1 MRPVLLLFLAGCA
14 WAQEWKAGFAKAV
27 ITPSEPIWMAGF
39 GARTKPSEGVRQDLY
54 VKALALQDRSGRT
67 WVIVTADTI
76 GFTRAM
82 SEEIVKRSGLPRE
95 RLVLSASHTHSA
107 PVAGQLGRPGYM
119 LDERE
124 AAAVRRYTPSLLD
137 NIVKVIAQAAGDLRP
152 AALSFGQGLA
162 GIGVNRRRVS
172 IRCLP
177 GPVDQDVPVLAVRE
191 PDGKLRAV
199 VAGYACHATVL
210 SDYQIGGDW
219 PGYFKEEFE
228 RAHPGAE
235 AMFVAGCGAD
245 INALPRN
252 TVDLARKYGQILA
265 AAVDQVIRGK
275 MTPVAGPIAAAVDT
289 VDLPFAPAPTRAQLQ
304 AELKDANPTHR
315 NNAARLLKML
325 DSGARLPDHY
335 PYSIQLWQ
343 FGGALRWIVLSS
355 EVVVDYALR
364 LKGRYG
370 WNDTWVSAYANDF
383 CGYMPSLRVLKE
395 GGYEGGEAMAGQGHP
410 GPWGERV
417 EELIVAKVEELV
429 RRTAPGNSK

>member
-1 MRPVLLLFLAGCA
+1 
-14 WAQEWKAGFAKAV
+14 
-27 ITPSEPIWMAGF
+27 
-39 GARTKPSEGVRQDLY
+39 
-54 VKALALQDRSGRT
+54 
-67 WVIVTADTI
+67 
-76 GFTRAM
+76 
-82 SEEIVKRSGLPRE
+82 
-95 RLVLSASHTHSA
+95 
-107 PVAGQLGRPGYM
+107 
-119 LDERE
+119 
-124 AAAVRRYTPSLLD
+124 
-137 NIVKVIAQAAGDLRP
+137 
-152 AALSFGQGLA
+152 LSFGQGLA

-172 IRCLP
+172 IRGLP

-199 VAGYACHATVL
+199 LAGYACHATVL

-304 AELKDANPTHR
+304 AELKDPNPTRR
-315 NNAARLLKML
+315 NNAAQLLKVL
-325 DSGARLPDHY
+325 DSGAQLPDHY

-429 RRTAPGNSK
+429 KRTSP

>member
-1 MRPVLLLFLAGCA
+1 
-14 WAQEWKAGFAKAV
+14 
-27 ITPSEPIWMAGF
+27 
-39 GARTKPSEGVRQDLY
+39 
-54 VKALALQDRSGRT
+54 
-67 WVIVTADTI
+67 
-76 GFTRAM
+76 
-82 SEEIVKRSGLPRE
+82 
-95 RLVLSASHTHSA
+95 
-107 PVAGQLGRPGYM
+107 
-119 LDERE
+119 
-124 AAAVRRYTPSLLD
+124 
-137 NIVKVIAQAAGDLRP
+137 
-152 AALSFGQGLA
+152 
-162 GIGVNRRRVS
+162 
-172 IRCLP
+172 
-177 GPVDQDVPVLAVRE
+177 
-191 PDGKLRAV
+191 
-199 VAGYACHATVL
+199 VL

-252 TVDLARKYGQILA
+252 TVELARKYGQILA

-275 MTPVAGPIAAAVDT
+275 MTPLAGPLAAAADT

-304 AELKDANPTHR
+304 AELKDPNPTRR
-315 NNAARLLKML
+315 NNAAQLLKVL
-325 DSGARLPDHY
+325 DSGAQLPDHY

-429 RRTAPGNSK
+429 KRTSP